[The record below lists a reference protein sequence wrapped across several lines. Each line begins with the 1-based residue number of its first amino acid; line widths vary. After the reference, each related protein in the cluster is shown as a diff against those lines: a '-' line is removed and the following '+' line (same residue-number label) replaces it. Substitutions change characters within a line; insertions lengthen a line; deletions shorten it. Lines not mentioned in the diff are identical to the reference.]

1 MADAATGKARPR
13 ITSSGKDRIMP
24 RSLTIQTGHAVPLA
38 GILCVALSAAAFG
51 ALPIFIKVAYAAGAE
66 TVAVLALR
74 FSLAALLMGSL
85 MIARRQRWPRGRNLL
100 TLIAMG
106 GLGYVGQS
114 FCFFSALNHASAG
127 LVSLLLYL
135 YPALV
140 TVLGALFLRQPLS
153 RTKIAAVLAALAGTA
168 LIIGGDTSGDL
179 QGVLLGIGAA
189 LIYSVY
195 ILVGS
200 RMMQAEGAL
209 PAATVVMISAGVVFA
224 VMAAF
229 RQPALPAGADGWAA
243 IAAIALVSTVVAMVF
258 FFAGLAR
265 LSAADAATI
274 STLEPLVTV
283 LLATIFLGEALTPV
297 KLAGGGIILAAL
309 VVLARAR

>member
-1 MADAATGKARPR
+1 
-13 ITSSGKDRIMP
+13 MP
-24 RSLTIQTGHAVPLA
+24 RPLAAQTGHTVPLA
-38 GILCVALSAAAFG
+38 GILCVAISAAAFG
-51 ALPIFIKVAYAAGAE
+51 ALPIFIKIAYAAGAE
-66 TVAVLALR
+66 TIAVLALR
-74 FSLAALLMGSL
+74 FSLAALLMSTL
-85 MIARRQRWPRGRNLL
+85 MLVRRQRWPRGRNLL

-140 TVLGALFLRQPLS
+140 TVLGALFLQQPLS
-153 RTKIAAVLAALAGTA
+153 RMKMAAVLAALVGTA
-168 LIIGGDTSGDL
+168 LIIGGDTSGNL
-179 QGVLLGIGAA
+179 QGILLGIGAA
-189 LIYSVY
+189 LIYSIY
-195 ILVGS
+195 IIVGS

-209 PAATVVMISAGVVFA
+209 PAATVVMISAGAVFA

-229 RQPALPAGADGWAA
+229 RQPALPAGTAGWTA

-283 LLATIFLGEALTPV
+283 LLATILLGEALTPV
-297 KLAGGGIILAAL
+297 KLTGGCIILAAL